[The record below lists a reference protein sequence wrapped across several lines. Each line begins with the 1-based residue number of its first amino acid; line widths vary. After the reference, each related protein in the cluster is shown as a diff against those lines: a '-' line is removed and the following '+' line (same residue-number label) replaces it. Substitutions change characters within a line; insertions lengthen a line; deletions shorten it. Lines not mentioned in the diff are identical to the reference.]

1 MTPPFV
7 PRDAGLW
14 ERYTVRLLKLV
25 IAFLLIGLGAS
36 FASMNAGTVRLDF
49 YFVAREVPVSL
60 ALVLTLA
67 AGALIGML
75 SVGGLVVRLKHENAD
90 LRRKVRLTSEEV
102 NNLRALPIRDH

>member
-1 MTPPFV
+1 
-7 PRDAGLW
+7 
-14 ERYTVRLLKLV
+14 VRLLRLV

-36 FASMNAGTVRLDF
+36 FASMNTGTVRLDF
-49 YFVAREVPVSL
+49 YFAVREVPVSL

-67 AGALIGML
+67 VGALVGML
-75 SVGGLVVRLKHENAD
+75 SVGGLVVQLKHENAE

>member
-1 MTPPFV
+1 
-7 PRDAGLW
+7 
-14 ERYTVRLLKLV
+14 VRLLKLV
-25 IAFLLIGLGAS
+25 IVFLLIGLGAS

-49 YFVAREVPVSL
+49 YFVVRDVPVSL

-75 SVGGLVVRLKHENAD
+75 SVGGLVVRLKHENSE
-90 LRRKVRLTSEEV
+90 LRRKMRLTSEEV